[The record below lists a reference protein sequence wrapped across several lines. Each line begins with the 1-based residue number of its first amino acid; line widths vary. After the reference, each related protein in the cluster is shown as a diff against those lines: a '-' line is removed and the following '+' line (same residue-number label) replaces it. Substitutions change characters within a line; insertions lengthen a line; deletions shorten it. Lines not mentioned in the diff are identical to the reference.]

1 MTTQDEYAWATKAL
15 TVLSVALLFV
25 YIVFWAV
32 RGESLLEQTGTQ
44 HRDISFVALEEEMIP
59 GELLDVGEDTDGE
72 LTLTDRPEN
81 APGRT
86 FYSVQDLFGEGSPIA
101 SDQLVL
107 PGTQKTN
114 NIIASLELL
123 GLTSPSPVL
132 ADDRGILYTFLW
144 KEPAGLASAVLRL
157 WWNIVEIADKKDI
170 QVNHLLGEKVVF
182 INLPMYAQKQVVM
195 LVTFEREHVWF
206 VQIPYSV
213 YYTAKSLLP
222 QRFGAFYDVE

>member
-1 MTTQDEYAWATKAL
+1 MTTKDEYAWATKAL
-15 TVLSVALLFV
+15 TALSVALVFV

-32 RGESLLEQTGTQ
+32 RGDSLLEKAVSNIAN
-44 HRDISFVALEEEMIP
+44 DPFVAFEEDILP
-59 GELLDVGEDTDGE
+59 DELLDVGEGTDDA

-86 FYSVQDLFGEGSPIA
+86 FYSVQDLFGGGSPIA

-114 NIIASLELL
+114 TSIASLELL
-123 GLTSPSPVL
+123 WLKSPSPVL

-144 KEPAGLASAVLRL
+144 KEPEGLASLVLRL

-206 VQIPYSV
+206 IQIPYSV